1 VYVRYLELLK
11 VAKADNGASR
21 MDLTRRGF
29 IKLTGATLATSSL
42 GALGFGGCGE
52 AMAAAVRP
60 FKLTHAKE
68 TRNTCTYCSVACGI
82 LIYSLGDGAK
92 NATSDII
99 HIEGDPDH
107 PVNRGTLCPK
117 GSALLDIV
125 HAPTR
130 LQTPK
135 YRKPG
140 GTEFE
145 EVSWDWALNRIARLM
160 KDDRD
165 KNFIAK
171 NADGVAVN
179 RWLSTGMLA
188 ASASS
193 SETSY
198 LTWKV
203 ARSFG
208 MLVFDNQARV

>member
-1 VYVRYLELLK
+1 M
-11 VAKADNGASR
+11 NFN
-21 MDLTRRGF
+21 RRGF
-29 IKLTGATLATSSL
+29 IKLTGASLAASSL
-42 GALGFGGCGE
+42 DALGFGYIGE
-52 AMAAAVRP
+52 ALAAAVRP
-60 FKLTHAKE
+60 YKLTATTE
-68 TRNTCTYCSVACGI
+68 TRNTCTYCSVACGV
-82 LIYSLGDGAK
+82 LIYSMGDRAK
-92 NATSDII
+92 NARSNII

-117 GSALLDIV
+117 GSALLDVV

-130 LQTPK
+130 LTAPR
-135 YRKPG
+135 YRAPG
-140 GTEFE
+140 SKEFKQ
-145 EVSWDWALNRIARLM
+145 VTWDFALGRIARLM

-171 NADGVAVN
+171 NAAGTTVN

-193 SETSY
+193 TETSY

-203 ARSFG
+203 ARSLG

>member
-1 VYVRYLELLK
+1 MQI
-11 VAKADNGASR
+11 S
-21 MDLTRRGF
+21 RRGF
-29 IKLTGATLATSSL
+29 VKLTAATLAASTVD
-42 GALGFGGCGE
+42 ALGFFASGE
-52 AMAAAVRP
+52 ALAASVRP
-60 FKLTHAKE
+60 FKLAAATE

-82 LIYSLGDGAK
+82 LIYSMGDRAK
-92 NATSDII
+92 NARSNII

-117 GSALLDIV
+117 GSALLDVV

-130 LQTPK
+130 LQVPK
-135 YRKPG
+135 YRAPG
-140 GTEFE
+140 GTEFK
-145 EVSWDWALNRIARLM
+145 EVTWDWALDRIARLM

-171 NADGVAVN
+171 NAQGTTVN
-179 RWLSTGMLA
+179 RWLTTGMLA

>member
-1 VYVRYLELLK
+1 MEI
-11 VAKADNGASR
+11 S
-21 MDLTRRGF
+21 RRGF
-29 IKLTGATLATSSL
+29 VKMTGAALAASSL
-42 GALGFGGCGE
+42 GALGFGGAGE
-52 AMAAAVRP
+52 ALAASVRP
-60 FKLTHAKE
+60 FKLTAAIE

-82 LIYSLGDGAK
+82 LIYSQGDRAK
-92 NATSDII
+92 NAVSNII

-117 GSALLDIV
+117 GSALLDVV

-130 LQTPK
+130 LKEPR
-135 YRKPG
+135 YRASGSNEFKPV
-140 GTEFE
+140 T
-145 EVSWDWALNRIARLM
+145 WDFALDRIAKLM
-160 KDDRD
+160 KEDRD
-165 KNFIAK
+165 RNFVAK
-171 NADGVAVN
+171 NKDGVTVN

-193 SETSY
+193 NETAL

>member
-1 VYVRYLELLK
+1 MTL
-11 VAKADNGASR
+11 S
-21 MDLTRRGF
+21 RRGF
-29 IKLTGATLATSSL
+29 IQLTGAGLAASSL
-42 GALGFGGCGE
+42 GALGFASAGP
-52 AMAAAVRP
+52 ALAAAVRP
-60 FKLTHAKE
+60 FKLEHATE

-82 LIYSLGDGAK
+82 LIYSLGDRAK

-117 GSALLDIV
+117 GAALLDIV

-130 LQTPK
+130 LKTPK
-135 YRKPG
+135 YRAPG
-140 GTEFE
+140 AAEFK
-145 EVSWDWALNRIARLM
+145 EVSWDFALDRIARLM
-160 KDDRD
+160 KQDRD
-165 KNFIAK
+165 AHFIAK
-171 NADGVAVN
+171 NAAGTTVN

-188 ASASS
+188 ASAAS
-193 SETSY
+193 SETAY

>member
-1 VYVRYLELLK
+1 M
-11 VAKADNGASR
+11 S
-21 MDLTRRGF
+21 LTRRGF
-29 IKLTGATLATSSL
+29 IKLTGTALAASSV
-42 GALGFGGCGE
+42 GALGFGYTGE
-52 AMAAAVRP
+52 ALAAAVRP
-60 FKLTHAKE
+60 FKLTATTE

-82 LIYSLGDGAK
+82 LIYSMGDRAK
-92 NATSDII
+92 NAVSNII

-130 LQTPK
+130 LKVPR
-135 YRKPG
+135 YRAPG
-140 GTEFE
+140 SDHFQD
-145 EVSWDWALNRIARLM
+145 VSWDFALDRIARLM

-165 KNFIAK
+165 ANFIAK
-171 NADGVAVN
+171 NKDGATVN

-193 SETSY
+193 SETAW

>member
-1 VYVRYLELLK
+1 MTL
-11 VAKADNGASR
+11 S
-21 MDLTRRGF
+21 RRGF
-29 IKLTGATLATSSL
+29 IQLSGAGLAASSM
-42 GALGFGGCGE
+42 GMLGF
-52 AMAAAVRP
+52 AAAGPALADSMRP
-60 FKLTHAKE
+60 FKLTHATE

-82 LIYSLGDGAK
+82 LIYSLGDRAL
-92 NATSDII
+92 NATSNII

-130 LQTPK
+130 LKVPK
-135 YRKPG
+135 YRAPG
-140 GTEFE
+140 ASEFKQ
-145 EVSWDWALNRIARLM
+145 VSWDFALDRIARLM
-160 KDDRD
+160 KQDRD
-165 KNFIAK
+165 ANFIAK
-171 NADGVAVN
+171 NGDGTTVN
-179 RWLSTGMLA
+179 RWVSTGMLA